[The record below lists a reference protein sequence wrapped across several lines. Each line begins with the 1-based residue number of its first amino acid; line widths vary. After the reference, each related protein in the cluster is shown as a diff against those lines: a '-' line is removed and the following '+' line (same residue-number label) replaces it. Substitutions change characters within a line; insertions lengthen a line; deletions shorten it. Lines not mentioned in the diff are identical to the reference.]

1 MNRVSYVEW
10 TLIDVEHSHLPP
22 LWSHRTTDLAVLLG
36 MIHLEISK
44 TSSASVPAQP
54 AVGVHL
60 MTTQEIPP
68 GGFMQQA
75 MQQSMQQSP
84 QNSGGMPDMGN
95 AASGT
100 YATFGVNLSGE
111 LEDIDLFGVLQSV
124 SICKMTGRLEIVE
137 GMRQIEVYFEDGTP
151 IHATKEDALLVEGG
165 KRS

>member
-1 MNRVSYVEW
+1 
-10 TLIDVEHSHLPP
+10 
-22 LWSHRTTDLAVLLG
+22 

-75 MQQSMQQSP
+75 MQPSMQQISQQHLQQAP
-84 QNSGGMPDMGN
+84 HNGGGMPDMGN

-111 LEDIDLFGVLQSV
+111 LEDIDLFGVLQS
-124 SICKMTGRLEIVE
+124 CLHLQNDR
-137 GMRQIEVYFEDGTP
+137 TP
-151 IHATKEDALLVEGG
+151 GNSRRHA
-165 KRS
+165 SN